1 MTRRALYLSHIHK
14 LEKRTSEGEDEQ
26 ALRGRAHRCRGLQGP
41 PPEPK
46 FLVGYNLNLAKRALS
61 CKITFIS
68 RNERKLLNCLD
79 LARWVKFCTSKLI
92 TRDEASPEIFDR
104 RSFGMNKIIIGLV
117 RYAQGLKYPII
128 IKKNFIVVKR
138 GSLSCA
144 LSALNNRQKFRV
156 KSLLISRDKLYL
168 TRFRLSREITFIALD

>member
-68 RNERKLLNCLD
+68 RNEWKLLNCLD

-117 RYAQGLKYPII
+117 RYYRTQIFNYNKQI
-128 IKKNFIVVKR
+128 FIVVKR